1 MALEDQIIMVM
12 YIMLG
17 AVAAMLYALR
27 RIFLLEKKILGLE
40 NAVLAFDKKLEAK
53 IGRKK

>member
-1 MALEDQIIMVM
+1 MAMEDQMIIVM

-27 RIFLLEKKILGLE
+27 RIFMLEKKILS
-40 NAVLAFDKKLEAK
+40 LEAV
-53 IGRKK
+53 ILRVEESLTGKKKKK